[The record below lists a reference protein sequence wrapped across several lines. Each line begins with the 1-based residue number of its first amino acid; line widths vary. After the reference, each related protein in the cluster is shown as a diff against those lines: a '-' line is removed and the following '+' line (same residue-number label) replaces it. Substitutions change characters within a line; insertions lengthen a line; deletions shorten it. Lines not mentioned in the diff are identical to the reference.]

1 MFVIIPTYQQKVI
14 TKRNILSYVASM
26 YDRLAF
32 ISPSHVI
39 GKVIYRKLC
48 DEKVPWDAE
57 VSVGLKREIEK
68 WVRDINS
75 LKTESPRCISLDLH
89 VFADSSIVANCAA
102 VYALAYQPN
111 SVNEGLV
118 TSKSRIS
125 KHITI
130 PRLELISAHKGA
142 NLVQNVKSAL
152 ES

>member
-1 MFVIIPTYQQKVI
+1 MFVISPTYQEKAI
-14 TKRNILSYVASM
+14 TKRNILSYVASI
-26 YDRLAF
+26 YDPLAF

-57 VSVGLKREIEK
+57 VAVGLKREIEK
-68 WVRDINS
+68 WVRDINN
-75 LKTESPRCISLDLH
+75 LKTESPRSISLDLH

-102 VYALAYQPN
+102 VYALVYQP
-111 SVNEGLV
+111 SLVNQGLV

-130 PRLELISAHKGA
+130 PRLELISTHKGV
-142 NLVQNVKSAL
+142 NLVQNLKSAL